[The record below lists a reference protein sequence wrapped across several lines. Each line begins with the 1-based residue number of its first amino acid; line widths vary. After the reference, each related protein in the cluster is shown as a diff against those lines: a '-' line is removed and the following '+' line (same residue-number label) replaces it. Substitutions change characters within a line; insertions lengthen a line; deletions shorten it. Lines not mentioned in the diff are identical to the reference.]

1 MSKEIIISIV
11 VIILIVIL
19 DITTVRYTS
28 KAVGTLST
36 TIEEIKEQ
44 ILNKDSE
51 DKIQDN
57 INKLRDE
64 WDGYYKKLAYYLEH
78 DELEKVETKLSRIN
92 GYAEAKEFEDAL
104 SELDETIFILSH
116 IEDKE
121 KFSFQSMF

>member
-44 ILNKDSE
+44 ILNKDSQ

-64 WDGYYKKLAYYLEH
+64 WDVYYKKLAYYLEH
-78 DELEKVETKLSRIN
+78 DELEKVETNLTNIRSYVEEDEIN
-92 GYAEAKEFEDAL
+92 MAISSIDEAE
-104 SELDETIFILSH
+104 FILGH
-116 IEDKE
+116 IKE
-121 KFSFQSMF
+121 KNAFELENIF